1 MNSVETFLSE
11 GERTRRQRRKLILWI
26 ILIVIGVHVL
36 AGIVATLVVVAR
48 YFIPPPAEFVVQKDI
63 RLPAKDREHRMNMAA
78 FDALTPKPSF
88 SDKVLSA
95 RPADFALPD
104 LPKIP
109 LDQML
114 PLDPA
119 EIVSDQ
125 VNSLVG
131 AAGVGAGG
139 QGGGGGL
146 GGMGTGFS
154 FLGVQS
160 NGRRILLLFDVSTSV
175 TNKAAKSG
183 MPLSKIKE
191 ETLALIDKLPASSR
205 FGIIQFSQN
214 YKIFRPELVPANDT
228 NRTEVRDWV
237 EKEWVETGTMP
248 ASRTVTSNPE
258 GVVGVLK
265 RAATMQPDVIFL
277 ISDGS
282 FQRGIETIPWDD
294 VDKAVKELP
303 VDGAE
308 VPVHFIGFQMKP
320 TDKREM
326 GLISRKS
333 GGKLREIK

>member
-1 MNSVETFLSE
+1 MRSVEIFLSE
-11 GERTRRQRRKLILWI
+11 GERTRRQRRRLILSI
-26 ILIVIGVHVL
+26 ILIVIGIHVL
-36 AGIVATLVVVAR
+36 AAIVATVVVVAR
-48 YFIPPPAEFVVQKDI
+48 YMMPPPAEFVVQKDI
-63 RLPAKDREHRMNMAA
+63 RLPAKEREHRMNMAA

-95 RPADFALPD
+95 RPAEFALPD
-104 LPKIP
+104 LPQVP

-119 EIVSDQ
+119 EVVSDQ

-131 AAGVGAGG
+131 TSGVAAGG
-139 QGGGGGL
+139 QGSGGGL

-160 NGRRILLLFDVSTSV
+160 NGRRILLLFDVSESV

-214 YKIFRPELVPANDT
+214 YKVFRPELVPASDAH
-228 NRTEVRDWV
+228 RAEVRDWV
-237 EKEWVETGTMP
+237 QNEWVETGRMP
-248 ASRTVTSNPE
+248 ASRTVVSNPE
-258 GVVGVLK
+258 GVLGVLK

-282 FQRGIETIPWDD
+282 FQRGLETIPWEE
-294 VDKAVKELP
+294 VEKAVKDLP

-308 VPVHFIGFQMKP
+308 VPIHFIGFQMKP

-326 GLISRKS
+326 GLISRKT